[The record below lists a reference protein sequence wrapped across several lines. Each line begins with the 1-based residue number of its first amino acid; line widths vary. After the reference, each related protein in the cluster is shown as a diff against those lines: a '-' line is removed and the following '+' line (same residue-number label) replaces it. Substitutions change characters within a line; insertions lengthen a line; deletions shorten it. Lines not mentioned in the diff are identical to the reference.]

1 MIITKTSNPAI
12 DIPDGG
18 GWVMEED
25 DDDDDCYYDDG
36 DDDDDDTVSVT
47 FGRTSVFFFPLIHDT
62 T

>member
-1 MIITKTSNPAI
+1 
-12 DIPDGG
+12 
-18 GWVMEED
+18 MEED